1 MMKTDHLQISYK
13 KLWVRLAQRDMKRT
27 DLIALSGISP
37 ATLAKL
43 GKNQPVSM
51 AVLLRICEAL
61 AADVG
66 DILAFVPR
74 ECEEYK

>member
-43 GKNQPVSM
+43 GKNQPVNM

-61 AADVG
+61 AADVR